1 MMTKLTDDI
10 LDLSKMKAGVFEL
23 NPKPFELYQLVEDI
37 TYVFE
42 GQCEQKGIGFKFN
55 CTEEVSNQSF
65 CTDINRLRQVLLN
78 FISNAYKF
86 TCLGSINVNMEFLND
101 EIPSPFK
108 PRKLM
113 F

>member
-1 MMTKLTDDI
+1 MTKLTDDI
-10 LDLSKMKAGVFEL
+10 LDLSKMKAGAFEL
-23 NPKPFELYQLVEDI
+23 SPKPFELSQLVEEI

-55 CTEEVSNQSF
+55 CSEDIQNQFFSS
-65 CTDINRLRQVLLN
+65 DINRIKQVLLN

-86 TCLGSINVNMEFLND
+86 TCLGNINVSMFFLTD
-101 EIPSPFK
+101 EAISPFK